1 MPVVESSPRSKRGEA
16 SEQAI
21 VEAVVA
27 LLVEVG
33 YERLTMDA
41 VAARARAGKATI
53 YRRWPNKAAMV
64 LAALV
69 HYGGEA
75 RDGYTLPDTGDLRG
89 DLLALGPCKAHDLPA
104 ELLAALPGLLMAMRT
119 EAPLAALMHQYLVGD
134 VLPHYREIVRR
145 GIERGEVTTGFK
157 AERLGELG
165 VGVTL
170 NRLLVDG
177 GPVDDRFNR
186 YVVDEFMLPL
196 LRGTGDTTTA
206 AAPKRHRAG
215 GVRDARSAFGA
226 DDH

>member
-1 MPVVESSPRSKRGEA
+1 MSSPVVAEGSPRSKRGEV
-16 SEQAI
+16 SERAI
-21 VEAVVA
+21 TDAVVA

-64 LAALV
+64 LAALAQ
-69 HYGGEA
+69 YGGQDRA
-75 RDGYTLPDTGDLRG
+75 GFALPDTGDLRA

-104 ELLAALPGLLMAMRT
+104 ELLAALPGLLTAMRT
-119 EAPLAALMHQYLVGD
+119 EAPLAALMRKYLVGG

-145 GIERGEVTTGFK
+145 GIQRGEVAAGFK

-196 LRGTGDTTTA
+196 LRGTHDTATTA
-206 AAPKRHRAG
+206 AASPERRRAG
-215 GVRDARSAFGA
+215 RGA
-226 DDH
+226 